1 MKSLSL
7 KSIFPHLLVHV
18 LFIGVLFI
26 FYAPVTKGKK
36 LSQND
41 VVQSG
46 GALQEANEYTKNG
59 DEEILWSNSS
69 FSGMPV
75 WRGYTA
81 NLIRYIQT
89 SALAVLPVPVY
100 MSYLAFLG
108 FYILALALG
117 ANVIIA
123 ILASAAFSL
132 TSFNIVS
139 IEAGHINKVL
149 AMATMAPIIAGVILV
164 YDKKYW
170 IGTFVTAFFLALHIY
185 FAHYQISYYLLIT
198 LLFYVGYKIY
208 QVIRTKSYKEFIVG
222 SAILIG
228 VAIVSILP
236 NISSIITNY
245 EYSKSTTR
253 GGSELTAAKKE
264 GGGLDKEYAMSWSNG
279 ITEIFTMYI
288 PYFNGGASGEELD
301 QSSATY
307 KALVS
312 NVDRAQAKD
321 FIKRMP
327 LYWGEQPFT
336 SGPVYFGAIIV
347 FLFTFGMFLI
357 KDTSKWIWLAIAVFS
372 FMMSWGKNIEWF
384 SDLLFYHFPLY
395 NKFRSVTMAVSI
407 TQFVFPLLAC
417 IALVKLIQPE
427 LERENAQK
435 ALVKAFAVCG
445 GFALLMLVTG
455 TMWFDFTSEAND
467 AKMQL
472 PEWLMEAIKADRIS
486 KFRGDAIRSLFFV
499 TAAAALVWAII
510 KQKMEIK
517 YALIALTVLVVI
529 DLFVVD
535 KRYLN
540 EGDFVKVKG
549 YVVEKAIPKTEQ
561 DEQIL
566 EDKGYYRVL
575 NLTKSPFN
583 DATTSF
589 YHKSIGG
596 YSAIKLSRYQDLIE
610 NQISK
615 NNIEV
620 MNMLNTRYIIITSP
634 RKEGE
639 RPMVQRN
646 PSAYGNAWFV
656 EQTKI
661 VQNADEEMKALDSI
675 TPLSEAFIDI
685 RFAKVAKEYRL
696 DSASYIKLTEYHP
709 NHLKYESDAATEQ
722 FAVFSE
728 VYYQPGWNAYVDGKL
743 TPHVRVDYILR
754 GMELPAGKHEIVF
767 KFEPAHYIQSEKI
780 AYAGSLLWIVL
791 ILGSLFMSIKKK
803 EILGSN

>member
-7 KSIFPHLLVHV
+7 KSIIPHLLVHV
-18 LFIGVLFI
+18 LFIGVLII

-41 VVQSG
+41 VIQSSA
-46 GALQEANEYTKNG
+46 ALNEADEYSKKS

-75 WRGYTA
+75 WRGYGA
-81 NLIRYIQT
+81 NLINYVHK
-89 SALAVLPVPVY
+89 SFVAVLPLPVY

-117 ANVIIA
+117 ANFIIGT
-123 ILASAAFSL
+123 LVSAGFAL

-139 IEAGHINKVL
+139 IEAGHLNKVL
-149 AMATMAPIIAGVILV
+149 AMATMAPIIAGIILV

-170 IGTFVTAFFLALHIY
+170 IGTFVTAFFLGLHIY
-185 FAHYQISYYLLIT
+185 YAHYQISYYLLIT
-198 LLFYVGYKIY
+198 ILFYVGYKIY
-208 QVIRTKSYKEFIVG
+208 QIIRTKSYKDFIIG

-228 VAIVSILP
+228 IAIISIMP
-236 NISSIITNY
+236 NISSVITNY

-253 GGSELTAAKKE
+253 GGSELSVAKKE
-264 GGGLDKEYAMSWSNG
+264 GGGLDKEYAMNWSNG
-279 ITEIFTMYI
+279 KSEIFTMYI
-288 PYFNGGASGEELD
+288 PYFIGGASGEELD
-301 QSSATY
+301 QNSATY
-307 KALVS
+307 KALVA
-312 NVDRAQAKD
+312 NVDRAQAKQ
-321 FIKRMP
+321 FIKRIP

-347 FLFTFGMFLI
+347 FLFTLGMFLI

-384 SDLLFYHFPLY
+384 SDLLFYYFPLY
-395 NKFRSVTMAVSI
+395 NKFRSVTMAVAI
-407 TQFVFPLLAC
+407 AQFVFPLLAC
-417 IALVKLIQPE
+417 IALVKIIQPE
-427 LERENAQK
+427 LEREDAQK
-435 ALVKAFAVCG
+435 ALIKAFAVCG
-445 GFALLMLVTG
+445 GFAVLMLLTG
-455 TMWFDFTSEAND
+455 TMWFDFTSETND
-467 AKMQL
+467 SKMQL
-472 PEWLMEAIKADRIS
+472 PEWLMEAIKEDRIS
-486 KFRGDAIRSLFFV
+486 KFRGDAIRSLFFI
-499 TAAAALVWAII
+499 TAAAALVWTII
-510 KQKMEIK
+510 KQKIDIR
-517 YALIALTVLVVI
+517 YALIALTVLVVV

-540 EGDFVKVKG
+540 ENDFVKDKG
-549 YVVEKAIPKTEQ
+549 NIVAKAIPKTPQ

-566 EDKGYYRVL
+566 EDKDYYRVL

-620 MNMLNTRYIIITSP
+620 MNMLNTRYIIASP
-634 RKEGE
+634 RQEGGE
-639 RPMVQRN
+639 PMVQRN
-646 PSAYGNAWFV
+646 PGAYGNAWFV
-656 EQTKI
+656 NQTKI
-661 VQNADEEMKALDSI
+661 VQNAYEEMKALDSI
-675 TPLSEAFIDI
+675 APLKEAFIDA
-685 RFAKVAKEYRL
+685 RFAKAGKEYVL
-696 DSASYIKLTEYHP
+696 DSSSYIKLTEYHP
-709 NHLKYESDAATEQ
+709 NHLKYESNAATQQ

-743 TPHVRVDYILR
+743 TPHVRVNYILR
-754 GMELPAGKHEIVF
+754 GMELPVGKHEILF
-767 KFEPAHYIQSEKI
+767 KFEPEHYIQSEKI
-780 AYAGSLLWIVL
+780 AYTGSLLWIAL
-791 ILGSLFMSIKKK
+791 LLGSLAMSVKKATIK
-803 EILGSN
+803 